1 MGKFI
6 DLQPS
11 QRTLPGFEWDSDYAD
26 KRISTVN
33 I

>member
-6 DLQPS
+6 DLQLS
-11 QRTLPGFEWDSDYAD
+11 QRTLRGFEWDNDYDD